1 MKPLHMI
8 VISLVVG
15 GLALVLFTS
24 KEPDPPISHAPRLAI
39 KPVKAPLP
47 SSLGR
52 DLCGLDCGGLFRI
65 RPTTA
70 VIRKA
75 RIDSRTG
82 TILGAP

>member
-39 KPVKAPLP
+39 KPVKAPLA
-47 SSLGR
+47 SSLGC

-70 VIRKA
+70 VIRKV